1 MTCANRVRSWAHG
14 CCAPKTRACST
25 GSRKYLA
32 DLALPGKLHAVFVR
46 SDVAHGTINE
56 IHTEDALGM
65 PGVVEILT
73 AAELGVAPHHGFATV
88 HDDFARPPLADGR
101 VRFVGE
107 PIAVVLAETFEQ
119 GEDAAEMVWAD
130 IDPLPTYV
138 DAEDALASG
147 TEEIFPGHGS
157 NEATVIV
164 DKPRTDLSV
173 ADVVVRGRYV
183 NQRMAVVP
191 MEPDCCAAE
200 VDDNGRLTFWAST
213 QMPHGLHGQLAN
225 GARDGAR

>member
-1 MTCANRVRSWAHG
+1 MTDTVSTPRPGSILGTRVLRTEDPG
-14 CCAPKTRACST
+14 LLT

-46 SDVAHGTINE
+46 SDVAHGMIGA
-56 IHTEDALGM
+56 IHVEDAAGM

-88 HDDFARPPLADGR
+88 HADFARPPLADGR
-101 VRFVGE
+101 VRIVGE

-119 GEDAAEMVWAD
+119 GEDAAEMVWAE
-130 IDPLPTYV
+130 IEPLPVYV
-138 DAEDALASG
+138 DAEVALAAG

-157 NEATVIV
+157 NEAMVIV
-164 DKPRTDLSV
+164 DKPRTDLSI
-173 ADVVVRGRYV
+173 ADIVVRGRYV

-200 VDDNGRLTFWAST
+200 VDEAG
-213 QMPHGLHGQLAN
+213 
-225 GARDGAR
+225 